1 MARSGDS
8 ALVNEISA
16 AQEALGSDTK
26 KCTVRMDCAFWRL
39 AETQSAAARPP
50 NNAGGADR
58 RARFC
63 GSNRTVFSLLLA
75 AVVQVGTFVTP
86 TVHVGGGEGCP
97 QLSARHPAQKLVSGR
112 SNQTVR
118 RGGHLRRGVGHGC
131 EGGWTMGSRPDA
143 WADTRA
149 EGGFVAPAAQTERVG
164 LADYSARQK
173 ATVLP
178 PPPLH
183 AGGGHAVS
191 ERIETAWA
199 AIDMAR

>member
-1 MARSGDS
+1 M
-8 ALVNEISA
+8 V
-16 AQEALGSDTK
+16 
-26 KCTVRMDCAFWRL
+26 CAFWRL
-39 AETQSAAARPP
+39 AETQSAAAHPP
-50 NNAGGADR
+50 NSAGGAVR

-97 QLSARHPAQKLVSGR
+97 QLSARHPAQKLMSGR

-118 RGGHLRRGVGHGC
+118 QGGHLRTGVGQGR
-131 EGGWTMGSRPDA
+131 EGSWTMGSQHA

-149 EGGFVAPAAQTERVG
+149 EGGLVAPAAQTEHLG
-164 LADYSARQK
+164 LAGYSARQE

-178 PPPLH
+178 PPPPH

-199 AIDMAR
+199 AVDMAR